1 MDGKNARMRRAAGL
15 LAALCFLFFSA
26 PGAADA
32 AAVLKENARGAEVA
46 ALQKKLHDLNYAI
59 REIDGIFGPET
70 KRAVLL
76 FQRDKKLK
84 MTGIVDAKTWK
95 ALKKARPPKKKA
107 SAPRAKPA
115 ASAAVKSGP
124 ALTSKKQIPAILAT
138 ARKYT
143 GVPYQ
148 FGGTT
153 PKGFDCSGFVQY
165 VFAKNNAQIPRSA
178 DEQFKIGKSVKPGA
192 LEEGDLV
199 FFATYEKGASHCGIY
214 VGGGKFIHVSTKK
227 GVRVD
232 ELKDAYWQPRYLGAK
247 RLAA

>member
-1 MDGKNARMRRAAGL
+1 MMKNSARAGRAKVWIAVLLLL
-15 LAALCFLFFSA
+15 LAAANAAEAA
-26 PGAADA
+26 PA
-32 AAVLKENARGAEVA
+32 LKENARGAEVT
-46 ALQKKLHDLNYAI
+46 ALQKRLADLNYAL

-76 FQRDKKLK
+76 FQRDHKLK
-84 MTGIVDAKTWK
+84 MTGVVDDKTWR
-95 ALKKARPPKKKA
+95 ALKKAKPAKKKT
-107 SAPRAKPA
+107 SAVARKKPA
-115 ASAAVKSGP
+115 PAVVGGGS
-124 ALTSKKQIPAILAT
+124 ALTSKKQIPAIVAT
-138 ARKYT
+138 AKSYA

-153 PKGFDCSGFVQY
+153 PKGFDCSGFLQY
-165 VFAKNNAQIPRSA
+165 VFAKNRVQIARSV
-178 DEQFKIGKSVKPGA
+178 DEQYKIGKSVKVSA

-232 ELKDAYWQPRYLGAK
+232 ELKDAYWQPKYLGAK
-247 RLAA
+247 RLAQ